1 MDKTPVTTRLRTA
14 GSRWLPPVAAILFC
28 ATGQAATPLIP
39 SAPRPTP
46 RPTASPAQLAR
57 DTAFGEAIDILR
69 NATSPPL
76 NIVVLWRQIGD
87 SADIYRETPIGFDS
101 IPGLRLGQ
109 YLDTLV
115 LSVSAGSTARLGY
128 IVDRGVIIIA
138 TVDALPVRKS
148 VPRVYDVTD
157 LVAEP
162 SYTPSPGTMRMM
174 MGGGMMGGGYGQG
187 YGSPP
192 TGGYGQGLGAGYGG
206 YNSASGLPGIV
217 GAVGGRRR

>member
-1 MDKTPVTTRLRTA
+1 MDKTSVTTRLRIA
-14 GSRWLPPVAAILFC
+14 GSRWLAPLVAMLFC
-28 ATGQAATPLIP
+28 AVGQAATPLTP
-39 SAPRPTP
+39 SARRQTP
-46 RPTASPAQLAR
+46 KPTASPATLTR

-76 NIVVLWRQIGD
+76 NIIVLWRQIGD

-109 YLDTLV
+109 YLDTLL
-115 LSVSAGSTARLGY
+115 LSVSAGSAARLGY
-128 IVDRGVIIIA
+128 TIDSGVIIIA
-138 TVDALPVRKS
+138 MIDALPTRKS

-162 SYTPSPGTMRMM
+162 SYAPSPGMMRMM

-187 YGSPP
+187 YGSPM
-192 TGGYGQGLGAGYGG
+192 GGFGQGLGAGYGG
-206 YNSASGLPGIV
+206 YNSTSGLPGVV
-217 GAVGGRRR
+217 GSVGGRRR

>member
-1 MDKTPVTTRLRTA
+1 MDRMPMTTRLKTA
-14 GSRWLPPVAAILFC
+14 GARWLAPVAAMLFC
-28 ATGQAATPLIP
+28 AAGQAATPLAP
-39 SAPRPTP
+39 SARRQTP
-46 RPTASPAQLAR
+46 KPTASPATLTR

-76 NIVVLWRQIGD
+76 NIIVLWRQIGD
-87 SADIYRETPIGFDS
+87 NADIYRETPIGFDS

-109 YLDTLV
+109 YLDTLL
-115 LSVSAGSTARLGY
+115 LSVSAGSAVRLGY
-128 IVDRGVIIIA
+128 TVDSGVIIIA
-138 TVDALPVRKS
+138 TIDALPVRKS

-162 SYTPSPGTMRMM
+162 SYAPSPGMMRMM

-187 YGSPP
+187 YGSPM
-192 TGGYGQGLGAGYGG
+192 GGFGQGLGAGYGG
-206 YNSASGLPGIV
+206 YNSASGLPGVV